1 MLHANLRLRRRF
13 ERVRN
18 QRGISVVEVLVAAV
32 LGVIVIGTVNSF
44 SRFQLFSLRNQAA
57 QNDVQ
62 MVARSVSD
70 IFARDVRRSGFN
82 PQCGAGVDAL
92 SLAKPGEV
100 LLNADHDGDG
110 ALGGIDESLL
120 YRFVANGGTYG
131 FERVANGRADL
142 LIDGVDPGATRFR
155 YYDGNGAE
163 LTNGIA
169 GLSNAEMAL
178 IRRIRLEL
186 AVSAS
191 SADPSGSVPVEVQIA
206 NDVDIRNRHFVNQVA
221 CP

>member
-1 MLHANLRLRRRF
+1 MQHADLWLRRRF
-13 ERVRN
+13 ARVRN
-18 QRGISVVEVLVAAV
+18 QRGISFVEVLVATL
-32 LGVIVIGTVNSF
+32 LGVIVVGTVNSF

-82 PQCGAGVDAL
+82 PQCGAGMDAL
-92 SLAKPGEV
+92 GLAKPGEV

-110 ALGGIDESLL
+110 ALGGVDESLL
-120 YRFVANGGTYG
+120 YRFVANGGAYR

-142 LIDGVDPGATRFR
+142 LIDGVDPVATRFR
-155 YYDGNGAE
+155 YFDGNGAE
-163 LTNGIA
+163 LNNGVA

-186 AVSAS
+186 AISAS
-191 SADPSGSVPVEVQIA
+191 SADPSGSVPVQVQIA
-206 NDVDIRNRHFVNQVA
+206 NDVDIRNRHFVNPVT